1 MRASVK
7 QMAIA
12 VFVAGM
18 MVLMGAGVVTAQQ
31 AAPAAGAQPAA
42 ANAQEMAKL
51 GTIPNPVSAAVKNQ
65 LPRFSKNMVAAAEA
79 MPAEKYNFKPTPE
92 MNSFGHLVMHIA
104 QSNNSLCS
112 KISGAAAP
120 DVKISDSD
128 PKDKLVAALKASF
141 EYCTTALEKVDDSKL
156 GDQMMLF
163 GNHPFSRAGV
173 LIILSDD
180 WYDHYGA
187 QAIYL
192 RLNGILPPTA
202 QPEKK

>member
-1 MRASVK
+1 MLAAGSAS
-7 QMAIA
+7 
-12 VFVAGM
+12 
-18 MVLMGAGVVTAQQ
+18 AQQ
-31 AAPAAGAQPAA
+31 AAPAGATPQAKAPTD
-42 ANAQEMAKL
+42 AQEMAKM
-51 GTIPNPVSAAVKNQ
+51 GTVVSPVSGAVKAQ

-79 MPAEKYNFKPTPE
+79 MPADKYGFKPTPE

-104 QSNNSLCS
+104 QSNNGLCS
-112 KISGAAAP
+112 KISDTPAP
-120 DVKISDSD
+120 DVKIADAD
-128 PKDKLVAALKASF
+128 GKDKLVAALKASF
-141 EYCTTALEKVDDSKL
+141 DYCATALEKVDDSKL

-163 GNHPFSRAGV
+163 GNRPFSRAAV

-202 QPEKK
+202 QPAPK